1 MTRLRRSLAAVSA
14 AALLLVPA
22 TAFAATR
29 VRVKDDRFSARS
41 LTISKGATVRWV
53 WKGHSRHNVTEVS
66 GPGYFRS
73 ATKRSGTFSHRFTKR
88 GTYRLLCT
96 VHAPKMKMTVTVR

>member
-1 MTRLRRSLAAVSA
+1 MTYLRRCLAALAAVA
-14 AALLLVPA
+14 LLVPA

-29 VRVKDDRFSARS
+29 VRVKDDAFSSRS

-53 WKGHSRHNVTEVS
+53 WKGHSRHNVTVVS
-66 GPGYFRS
+66 GPSSFRS
-73 ATKRSGTFSHRFTKR
+73 ATKRTGTFTHRFTKR

>member
-1 MTRLRRSLAAVSA
+1 MTNLRRSIGAFAV
-14 AALLLVPA
+14 AALLMPA
-22 TAFAATR
+22 TALAATR
-29 VRVKDDRFSARS
+29 VRVKDDKFSARS
-41 LTISKGATVRWV
+41 LTIAKGTTVRWV
-53 WKGHSRHNVTEVS
+53 WKGHSRHNVTVVS
-66 GPGYFRS
+66 GPRSFRS